1 MIKIDGVSIR
11 LGEFFLKDVTLNI
24 ADGRYFMIVGPT
36 GAGKTILLESIAGIY
51 YPDNGRIWMNGKD
64 ITHTPPRK
72 RNISMVYQDYMLFP
86 HLTVK
91 KNISFGLRLKNF
103 SKEKIR
109 NKVDDISQM
118 LNIHH
123 LLHRFPGTLSGGE
136 KQRVAIARAMVT
148 EPEALLLDEPLSS
161 LDTKTRGKL
170 RRELKKIHT
179 ITKIT
184 TVHVTHSFEEVFSL
198 GNSVAVMNKGKII
211 QVGTPD
217 QVFRRPNSEFVAN
230 FVGVENLFKGTS
242 TINDGI
248 SHINVNGIKIT
259 STACKSGDCII
270 AVRPEDIF
278 ISKNKIEFGARNSF
292 NGQIADIIDKG
303 PIIKIRVDINNI
315 LFTTLITKRAFDDV
329 GLKKGM
335 SAYITFR
342 AKDVHFVSEAIKK
355 RSDKKSK

>member
-1 MIKIDGVSIR
+1 MIKIDGVSKK
-11 LGEFFLKDVTLNI
+11 LGEFFLKDVTLDI
-24 ADGRYFMIVGPT
+24 EDGRYFMILGPT

-51 YPDNGRIWMNGKD
+51 YPDTGRIWMNGKD
-64 ITHTPPRK
+64 ITHTPPRQ

-91 KNISFGLRLKNF
+91 KNISFGLRLKRF
-103 SKEKIR
+103 SKETIK
-109 NKVDDISQM
+109 NKVDNISQL

-136 KQRVAIARAMVT
+136 KQRIAIARAMVT
-148 EPEALLLDEPLSS
+148 EPKALLLDEPLSA
-161 LDTKTRGKL
+161 LDTRTRDNL
-170 RRELKKIHT
+170 RRELKKIHA

-211 QVGTPD
+211 QVGTPN

-248 SHINVNGIKIT
+248 SHIHVNGIKIT
-259 STACKSGDCII
+259 STTCKSGDCII
-270 AVRPEDIF
+270 AIRPEDIF
-278 ISKNKIEFGARNSF
+278 ISKNEIESGPTNSF
-292 NGQIADIIDKG
+292 NGKIADLIDKG
-303 PIIKIRVDINNI
+303 SIIKIGVDINNI
-315 LFTTLITKRAFDDV
+315 LFTAITTKRSFDDM
-329 GLKKGM
+329 GLRMGR
-335 SAYITFR
+335 SAYISFK
-342 AKDVHFVSEAIKK
+342 ASDVHFV
-355 RSDKKSK
+355 